1 MSRYRQVDNLPI
13 IYIMSSNGYPNVPP
27 SACPLALPTW
37 IPLHSSSVHHVA
49 VASVRTSVTHAA
61 PAHAHPVDTG
71 PQSPEH
77 ALQVLGAVDIRAI
90 GEMPE
95 LEILHCL
102 AYAVDCARYWE
113 PPDEEDLIFV
123 RPEVIA
129 ALRPIAQTLLDSS
142 HTAWWTEPADLL
154 NQHLVEKRNPHLRLV
169 GLTRADLPYE
179 RRPRTVAR

>member
-1 MSRYRQVDNLPI
+1 MDIRTSPRQLV
-13 IYIMSSNGYPNVPP
+13 
-27 SACPLALPTW
+27 PLALPTW

-49 VASVRTSVTHAA
+49 VRFCANVGYACRAGARTSGGHW
-61 PAHAHPVDTG
+61 

-142 HTAWWTEPADLL
+142 HT
-154 NQHLVEKRNPHLRLV
+154 RLV
-169 GLTRADLPYE
+169 DRAC
-179 RRPRTVAR
+179 

>member
-1 MSRYRQVDNLPI
+1 MP
-13 IYIMSSNGYPNVPP
+13 
-27 SACPLALPTW
+27 
-37 IPLHSSSVHHVA
+37 
-49 VASVRTSVTHAA
+49 A
-61 PAHAHPVDTG
+61 PAHAHPVG
-71 PQSPEH
+71 HWPQSPEH

-142 HTAWWTEPADLL
+142 THRPGGPSLL
-154 NQHLVEKRNPHLRLV
+154 
-169 GLTRADLPYE
+169 TF
-179 RRPRTVAR
+179 